1 MQCLLSLKRQWKP
14 MLMIQAYVVT
24 KKKRISASRL
34 NVNFENVLKTSDVL
48 INVALKCHFLPFSKI
63 VLKGWLEQCTL
74 ACLLPPHPIWGCR
87 QRRRWLEKKLQ
98 GLINQTQL
106 TRFSIPWIRF
116 TDFFSPTLHLA
127 LNMQKKERERESE
140 WEGHT
145 CSNSSFK
152 LGWKHQ
158 YWKRDEY
165 KWNNNSIP
173 RPGSNIF

>member
-1 MQCLLSLKRQWKP
+1 MLGYIELTASAQRLGYIMQCLLSLKRQWKP

-127 LNMQKKERERESE
+127 LNMQKERERERVSE
-140 WEGHT
+140 RVT
-145 CSNSSFK
+145 LVQTVLLS
-152 LGWKHQ
+152 
-158 YWKRDEY
+158 
-165 KWNNNSIP
+165 
-173 RPGSNIF
+173 